1 MRERMTTEEYIK
13 ENGRYF
19 EAELKVAKNPSFGDW
34 SGDGKWVP
42 THDSIGFNHKPT
54 KAEIIKNY
62 ANAKPHL
69 VITKILSIRDMSHKA
84 NELTSFYDN
93 KRYSGD

>member
-1 MRERMTTEEYIK
+1 MTTEKYIE

-19 EAELKVAKNPSFGDW
+19 EAELKVAKRPSFGDW

>member
-1 MRERMTTEEYIK
+1 MRERMTTEKYIE

-19 EAELKVAKNPSFGDW
+19 EAELKVAKNPSFGE
-34 SGDGKWVP
+34 SVGDGKWIP
-42 THDSIGFNHKPT
+42 THDSIGFSHKPT
-54 KAEIIKNY
+54 KAEVRKNY

-69 VITKILSIRDMSHKA
+69 MITEILSIRDMSHKA